1 MRVSYRSG
9 LVAVIAG
16 LLLSACGA
24 FSGGPSVGDLETQNA
39 QLQATINEMGTPA
52 ATLAALEMTADR
64 GIVLQAEANN
74 AAATA
79 VAAQATLT
87 MLQLGGS
94 GMVNQSTPAPGGGG
108 SPADGQVP
116 AGAPTPAGQA
126 SNFSNTTTATGR
138 DDLDCPLGETAVFE
152 ATEDTIYV
160 IARIADLP
168 AGSTLSARWYANG
181 SMFFDDAQCWVPQQ
195 NWVDV
200 CAYCSIVPD
209 GPTFPTGSWMV
220 EMLLD
225 GQLMSQTQ
233 FQVIDSTQQGAGATG
248 DGTTG
253 DGTTGEET
261 GDTNG

>member
-1 MRVSYRSG
+1 MRLSIRSG
-9 LVAVIAG
+9 LVALVG
-16 LLLSACGA
+16 GMLLSACGA
-24 FSGGPSVGDLETQNA
+24 FSGGPSVADLETQNA

-79 VAAQATLT
+79 VSAQATLT
-87 MLQLGGS
+87 MLQLGGA
-94 GMVNQSTPAPGGGG
+94 GFIQATPAPGAGG
-108 SPADGQVP
+108 SPADGQVSQAP
-116 AGAPTPAGQA
+116 AGAPTPPGQA

-152 ATEDTIYV
+152 AAEDTIYV

-181 SMFFDDAQCWVPQQ
+181 SLFFEDAQCWTPQQ
-195 NWVDV
+195 DWVDV

-233 FQVIDSTQQGAGATG
+233 FQVIDSTQQDTG
-248 DGTTG
+248 D
-253 DGTTGEET
+253 DMTGEET
-261 GDTNG
+261 GDTTG